1 MAATNSK
8 PSDEKAQAREL
19 ATEELDQVSGGI
31 LTNNENIITGLRPK
45 GGLKI
50 GPKSLES
57 ETEDE

>member
-1 MAATNSK
+1 MTPTNSK
-8 PSDEKAQAREL
+8 PSDENAQAREL
-19 ATEELDQVSGGI
+19 ASEELDQVSGGI
-31 LTNNENIITGLRPK
+31 LTNNENITGLRPK